1 MKYTSAAVIALLMN
15 ISFEEANASVIQQKM
30 QNLLEQQDTL
40 QDALQDEAIEDVDNV
55 MAESPATPPPK
66 GDAAV
71 DPPAKVNKV
80 ENPDDVSVD
89 APAAEKKEDAPPALN
104 SSDPAKGLKEEEKKE
119 EKKVV
124 KKEEA
129 AEAKPVKAANATAE
143 AAKKAEPKEEKEV
156 KKLEKEVPDLDKK
169 KYPGCPSS

>member
-55 MAESPATPPPK
+55 MSTSPATPPPK
-66 GDAAV
+66 EDAAV
-71 DPPAKVNKV
+71 DPPAKVDKV
-80 ENPDDVSVD
+80 ENPDNVSVD
-89 APAAEKKEDAPPALN
+89 APAAEKKDAPPALN

-119 EKKVV
+119 EKKEV

-129 AEAKPVKAANATAE
+129 AEAKPVKAADAKAE